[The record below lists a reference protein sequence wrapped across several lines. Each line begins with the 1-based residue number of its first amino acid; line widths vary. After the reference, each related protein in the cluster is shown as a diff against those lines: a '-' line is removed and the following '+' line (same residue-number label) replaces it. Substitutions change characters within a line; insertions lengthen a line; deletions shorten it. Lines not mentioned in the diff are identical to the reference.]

1 MVSLF
6 KVIKMDLHAWLE
18 TILLVL
24 QLGDLDSGD
33 HPPLPTPAAEV
44 TPTVLRHFHPVK
56 GRSRPDAQAAGHR
69 AETSAHAYVKGRIR
83 IRINCLLRDAV
94 WGERGCVSFVC
105 CCRALCLS
113 TFCIILHLRSI

>member
-1 MVSLF
+1 
-6 KVIKMDLHAWLE
+6 MDLHAWLE

-44 TPTVLRHFHPVK
+44 LRHFHPVK
-56 GRSRPDAQAAGHR
+56 GKSRPDAQAAGHR

-83 IRINCLLRDAV
+83 INCLLRDAV

-105 CCRALCLS
+105 CRCALYLS
-113 TFCIILHLRSI
+113 TFYIILHLRSI